1 MRLVPVPKANRGK
14 YIYSSHKSFLLFL
27 ERTIFLNRSIFLVPF
42 SIRERKVCY
51 RERDLFRSLHGIRLK
66 I

>member
-42 SIRERKVCY
+42 STREKSVI
-51 RERDLFRSLHGIRLK
+51 EKKISFDLSTEFV
-66 I
+66 

>member
-42 SIRERKVCY
+42 STREKSVI
-51 RERDLFRSLHGIRLK
+51 EKEISFDLSTEFV
-66 I
+66 

>member
-27 ERTIFLNRSIFLVPF
+27 ERTIFFNRSIFLVPF
-42 SIRERKVCY
+42 STREKSVI
-51 RERDLFRSLHGIRLK
+51 EKEISFDLSTEFV
-66 I
+66 